1 MKALFLLALFL
12 CFSCGET
19 ISTLT
24 EHEKSVIMK
33 ANGLVSMEQW
43 FPDEGS
49 QNQPK
54 FLLEK
59 KDGKEFVGKPQIIGN
74 ELVELTYIA
83 LKALNNLEGLYKKPL
98 EIHFD
103 FRNFFLFVEKIPK
116 ECQSIEKIRDD
127 PQVFMD
133 AFKQKL
139 EAFKKKIAHLEILD
153 LHDGNI
159 MICDNPNY
167 DLFYVIDS
175 KQPRSSD
182 FIWEVVKAFER
193 HNHWVREK
201 LGRKKE
207 ELNYLSKLLWGRL

>member
-1 MKALFLLALFL
+1 MQTLFLSVFFL

-33 ANGLVSMEQW
+33 ANGLIKMTQW
-43 FPDEGS
+43 YSDEGS
-49 QNQPK
+49 QNQAK

-59 KDGKEFVGKPQIIGN
+59 KDGKEFIGKPQIIGN

-83 LKALNNLEGLYKKPL
+83 LKALDSVEGLYKRPL

-103 FRNFFLFVEKIPK
+103 FRNFFLFVEKLPK
-116 ECQSIEKIRDD
+116 ECQSIEKIRDL
-127 PQVFMD
+127 PQIFTSD
-133 AFKQKL
+133 FKQKL
-139 EAFKKKIAHLEILD
+139 KGFKKKLAHLEILD

-159 MICDNPNY
+159 MTCDNPSY

-175 KQPRSSD
+175 KQPSGSA
-182 FIWEVVKAFER
+182 FTWEVTKAIER

-207 ELNYLSKLLWGRL
+207 ELNYLSKLLWGTL